1 MRSPNKPLLLTER
14 EREVLRELAIGR
26 SNKEIARSL
35 DITLAT
41 VKSHVTAILDKLGV
55 DSRTQ
60 AALCA
65 VRSRIVSPDEL
76 QAA

>member
-1 MRSPNKPLLLTER
+1 MRSPNKALPLTER
-14 EREVLRELAIGR
+14 EREVLRELAIGPT
-26 SNKEIARSL
+26 NKEIARSL

-60 AALCA
+60 AALQA
-65 VRSRIVSPDEL
+65 VRSRIVSPDEP